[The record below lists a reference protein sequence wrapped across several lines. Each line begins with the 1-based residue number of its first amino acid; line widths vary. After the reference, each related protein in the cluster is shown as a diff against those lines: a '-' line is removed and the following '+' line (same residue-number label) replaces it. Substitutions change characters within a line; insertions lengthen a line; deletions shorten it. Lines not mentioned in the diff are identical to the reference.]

1 MPARRP
7 PPPESS
13 CNEWMVTFSDCMTLL
28 LTFFVLLLSFSSF
41 DTEAGGRLVG
51 MFDGPPNPSVLA
63 THRFAAESPVERT
76 PTVGDRTEEGQEIPT
91 FDRLDPTW
99 QPRKPE
105 PVRSA
110 DAYCDRRVLTIP
122 SDVLF
127 WGQGAQVTPQG
138 KTILAEVA
146 AYLRLVP
153 SQVVVCETVAASSGP
168 SIADA
173 EDRAL
178 RRALA
183 LIRHLTE
190 AERIEPGR
198 FSISTAVGGPGSRA
212 EVEPV
217 VTLAILNPK
226 VCP

>member
-28 LTFFVLLLSFSSF
+28 LTFFVLLLAFSSF

-51 MFDGPPNPSVLA
+51 MFDGPPNPSVMA
-63 THRFAAESPVERT
+63 RRRFAAESPVDRA
-76 PTVGDRTEEGQEIPT
+76 PTVVDRTEEGQENPT
-91 FDRLDPTW
+91 FDRLDPTYR
-99 QPRKPE
+99 PRKPE

-122 SDVLF
+122 SDILF

-138 KTILAEVA
+138 KTILAEAA

-153 SQVVVCETVAASSGP
+153 SQVVVCETVAAGP
-168 SIADA
+168 STADA

-178 RRALA
+178 GRALA
-183 LIRHLTE
+183 IVRHLTE

-198 FSISTAVGGPGSRA
+198 FSISTAVGESGSRA

>member
-1 MPARRP
+1 MPSRRP

-28 LTFFVLLLSFSSF
+28 LTFFVLLLAFSSF
-41 DTEAGGRLVG
+41 DAEAGGRLVG
-51 MFDGPPNPSVLA
+51 MFDEPSSPSVMARRRLA
-63 THRFAAESPVERT
+63 LESPAERS
-76 PTVGDRTEEGQEIPT
+76 PTVVDRTEEGQENPT
-91 FDRLDPTW
+91 FDRLDPTYR
-99 QPRKPE
+99 PRKPE

-138 KTILAEVA
+138 KTLLAEVA

-153 SQVVVCETVAASSGP
+153 SQVVVCETVAAGP
-168 SIADA
+168 STADA
-173 EDRAL
+173 EARAL

-183 LIRHLTE
+183 VVGHLTE
-190 AERIEPGR
+190 AERIESGR
-198 FSISTAVGGPGSRA
+198 FSIATAVGESGSRA